1 MKIISKDEAIKR
13 IEYLT
18 LEINRH
24 NYLYYV
30 LDQPEI
36 TDFEFD
42 QLIRELKELEEQCNY
57 KLPDSPTQRVGG
69 FINKNFQQVQHSLS
83 MLSLDNTY
91 SLDELKEFF
100 HRTKRVL
107 GNDVNYVCELKF
119 DGVALSLKY
128 ERGLLIRAVTRGD
141 GMKGDDIT
149 ENAKTIKTIPLRLFT
164 NEFPDLL
171 EVRGEVVMPRKA
183 FEELNS
189 QRISIGEMPFANPRN
204 AASGSL
210 KLQNSAD
217 VARRPLTFFA
227 YQILSDVLSDSHYD
241 NLVKSK
247 KYGFL
252 VSKHLQFCENEHLV
266 LDYIKYWEN
275 RRKELPFDIDGIV
288 IKVDSLQKQQILG
301 FTSKSP
307 RWAIAYKYK
316 PDQALSKL
324 ISVDFYVGR
333 TGIVTPV
340 ANLLPV
346 HLSGTTIK
354 RASLHN
360 ADIITQLDVRIGD
373 YVFIEKGGEIIPKII
388 GVDFSKRDA
397 SVSPIVFPTECPEC
411 GATLIRKSDEAGIYC
426 SNEKHCP
433 PQIKGRLEHF
443 CSRRAMNI
451 TTLGSERIE
460 LLYDKGLVRNIAD
473 FYDLTYY
480 KLIGLEKEY
489 VDEKTGKQ
497 RIVKFKD
504 KTVKN
509 ILHSIEQSKNIAF
522 EQVLY
527 ALGIRYVGETTAVN
541 LARYA
546 KSIDV
551 LISMNFHQL
560 VMIEE
565 IGEKIARTIVE
576 FFENKENRQL
586 IERLRSAG
594 IQLAIKENLK
604 KTNLLSGKTIVFSG
618 VFGRSRDEMKA
629 LAEFHGAYVTSSVS
643 AKTSFIVAGENMG
656 PAKLE
661 KAKKLKVSIITEE
674 EFYRMINVN
683 QE

>member
-1 MKIISKDEAIKR
+1 MKIKDKGEAIKR

-18 LEINRH
+18 SEINRH

-42 QLIRELKELEEQCNY
+42 QLLRELKELEEQWNY
-57 KLPDSPTQRVGG
+57 RLPDSPTQRVGG
-69 FINKNFQQVQHSLS
+69 FINKNFQQVQHSS
-83 MLSLDNTY
+83 PMLSLDNLY
-91 SLDELKEFF
+91 SLDELKEFL
-100 HRTKRVL
+100 HRIKRVL
-107 GNDVNYVCELKF
+107 GDNVRYVCELKF

-128 ERGLLIRAVTRGD
+128 EGGLLIRAVTRGD
-141 GMKGDDIT
+141 GMKGDDVT
-149 ENAKTIKTIPLRLFT
+149 ENAKTIKTIPLRLLT
-164 NEFPDLL
+164 DDFPSVL
-171 EVRGEVVMPRKA
+171 EVRGEVVMSRKA

-189 QRISIGEMPFANPRN
+189 QRIAIGEMPFANPRN

-217 VARRPLTFFA
+217 VARRQLTFFA
-227 YQILSDVLSDSHYD
+227 YQILSDALSDSHYD
-241 NLVKSK
+241 NLVKSR

-252 VSKHLQFCENEHLV
+252 VSEHVQLCENEQCV
-266 LDYIKYWEN
+266 LDYINYWES

-301 FTSKSP
+301 NTSKSP
-307 RWAIAYKYK
+307 RWAIAFKYK
-316 PDQALSKL
+316 PDRALSKV
-324 ISVDFYVGR
+324 ISVDFHVGR

-346 HLSGTTIK
+346 HLSGTTVK

-360 ADIITQLDVRIGD
+360 ADIIAQLDVHIGD
-373 YVFIEKGGEIIPKII
+373 YVYIEKGGEIIPKII

-397 SVSPIVFPTECPEC
+397 FVSPIVFPTVCPEC
-411 GATLIRKSDEAGIYC
+411 GATLVRKSDEAGIYC
-426 SNEKHCP
+426 SNEKNCP

-451 TTLGSERIE
+451 TTLGPERIE
-460 LLYDKGLVRNIAD
+460 LLYEKGLVKNIAD
-473 FYDLTYY
+473 FYDLTYD

-489 VDEKTGKQ
+489 VDEKTGKI
-497 RIVKFKD
+497 RIVRFKD

-509 ILHSIEQSKNIAF
+509 ILYSIEQSKNVAF

-551 LISMNFHQL
+551 LINMNFQEL
-560 VMIEE
+560 MMIDEV
-565 IGEKIARTIVE
+565 GEKIARSIVE
-576 FFENKENRQL
+576 FFESSENRQI
-586 IERLRSAG
+586 IERLRAAG
-594 IQLAIKENLK
+594 IQLAVKEEFK
-604 KTNLLSGKTIVFSG
+604 KSTLLSGKTIVFSG
-618 VFGRSRDEMKA
+618 VFSRSREEMKA
-629 LAEFHGAYVTSSVS
+629 LAEFHGAHVTSSVS

-661 KAKKLKVSIITEE
+661 KAKKLKISIITEE
-674 EFYRMINVN
+674 EFYRMINLN
-683 QE
+683 QA